1 MKILVLTI
9 LCICIAS
16 NVFAIEDWA
25 YECSSEAK
33 QIYEKKIIQYQCK
46 NIPKLLRQGNT
57 EDLYHT
63 IRDAGLFRTTSC
75 GSIIKKHEKQLNNMV
90 GVKDA
95 VAFYYYR
102 LGDKQ
107 QLKILANS
115 FDKET
120 FDKETNS
127 FGGDHWTVELFGFLD
142 DWDISGVRLVRTAAH
157 ADGAGA
163 ELLCSALSWRRYLYG
178 ETIFKQNWYKFGEK
192 EKIGKPELDHFYEGC
207 K

>member
-1 MKILVLTI
+1 MKTFIFTI
-9 LCICIAS
+9 LFIFTAS

-25 YECSSEAK
+25 YECSLEAK
-33 QIYEKKIIQYQCK
+33 QIYEKKIIQYPCEK
-46 NIPKLLRQGNT
+46 IPQLLRQGNT
-57 EDLYHT
+57 QDLYHT
-63 IRDAGLFRTTSC
+63 IRDAGLFRTTPC
-75 GSIIKKHEKQLNNMV
+75 GSIIKNHENKLNNIV

-107 QLKILANS
+107 QLEILANV
-115 FDKET
+115 

-127 FGGDHWTVELFGFLD
+127 IGGDHWTVDLFGFLD
-142 DWDISGVRLVRTAAH
+142 DWDISGVRLVRSARH

-163 ELLCSALSWRRYLYG
+163 ELLCSAIIWRRYLYG
-178 ETIFKQNWYKFGEK
+178 DKIFKQNWYKFGKK
-192 EKIGKPELDHFYEGC
+192 EKIDKRKLDHFYDYC